1 LGSFYTNH
9 TVRGPSQSKLLEWL
23 RDRPAYVSKSE
34 RGLSVVLDAESEDQ
48 DGEVLA
54 GLASEISGQLN
65 CHVLAVLNHDDDV
78 LYFELYENGEKIDE
92 YNSSPAF
99 FNESAESD
107 EPTGGNAALLSTIF
121 GASDQGKVE
130 AALRGDY
137 VFAFER
143 HRDLA
148 LALGLPMYSVGLG
161 YNYVSEGDLP
171 PDAPDG
177 EYKHSEA

>member
-1 LGSFYTNH
+1 MGSFYTNH
-9 TVRGPSQSKLLEWL
+9 TVRGPSQAQLLELL
-23 RDRPAYVSKSE
+23 RGRPAFVSKCDG
-34 RGLSVVLDAESEDQ
+34 GLSVVLDAECEDQ

-54 GLASEISGQLN
+54 GLASQISKEFD

-78 LYFELYENGEKIDE
+78 LYFELYENGSKIDE
-92 YNSSPAF
+92 YNSSPTF
-99 FNESAESD
+99 FDESADSD
-107 EPTGGNAALLSTIF
+107 QPLGGNVSQLCKVF
-121 GASDQGKVE
+121 GAADEAKVE

-143 HRDLA
+143 HRELA
-148 LALGLPMYSVGLG
+148 VALGLPMYSVGLG
-161 YNYVSEGDLP
+161 YNYVNEGDLP

>member
-1 LGSFYTNH
+1 MGSFYTNH

>member
-1 LGSFYTNH
+1 MGSFYTNH
-9 TVRGPSQSKLLEWL
+9 TVRGPSQVQLLEWL
-23 RDRPAYVSKSE
+23 RDRPALVSKAE
-34 RGLSVVLDAESEDQ
+34 GGQVVVLDAECEDQ

-54 GLASEISGQLN
+54 GLASKISKQFN
-65 CHVLAVLNHDDDV
+65 CAVLAVLNHDDDV
-78 LYFELYENGEKIDE
+78 LYFELYESGSKTDE
-92 YNSSPAF
+92 YNSSPSF
-99 FNESAESD
+99 FDESAETD
-107 EPTGGNAALLSTIF
+107 EPVGGDAERLCNVFNAADP
-121 GASDQGKVE
+121 AKVE

-148 LALGLPMYSVGLG
+148 LALGLPMFSVGLG

>member
-9 TVRGPSQSKLLEWL
+9 TVRGPSQAQLLEWL
-23 RDRPAYVSKSE
+23 HDRPAYVSKSN
-34 RGLSVVLDAESEDQ
+34 GGVSVVLDAECEDQ

-54 GLASEISGQLN
+54 SLASKMSNEFN
-65 CHVLAVLNHDDDV
+65 CYVLAVLNHDDDV
-78 LYFELYENGEKIDE
+78 LYFELYENGDKIDE

-99 FNESAESD
+99 FDDSAESD
-107 EPTGGNAALLSTIF
+107 EPTGGNAEHLCKVFDAK
-121 GASDQGKVE
+121 DPGKVE

-148 LALGLPMYSVGLG
+148 VALGLPMYSVGLG

-171 PDAPDG
+171 PDAPNG

>member
-1 LGSFYTNH
+1 MGSFYTNH
-9 TVRGPSQSKLLEWL
+9 TVRGPSQAELLDWL
-23 RDRPAYVSKSE
+23 RDRPAFVSKSE
-34 RGLSVVLDAESEDQ
+34 RGLSVVLDAECEDQ

-54 GLASEISGQLN
+54 SLAADISGQMN

-99 FNESAESD
+99 FDDSADSNE
-107 EPTGGNAALLSTIF
+107 PKGGNAALLSSVF
-121 GASDQGKVE
+121 GASDPAKVE
-130 AALRGDY
+130 ATLRGEY

-171 PDAPDG
+171 PNAPDG

>member
-1 LGSFYTNH
+1 MGSFYTNH
-9 TVRGPSQSKLLEWL
+9 TVRGPSQAQLLEWL
-23 RDRPAYVSKSE
+23 HDRPAFVSKVE
-34 RGLSVVLDAESEDQ
+34 HGQAVVLDAECEEQ

-54 GLASEISGQLN
+54 GLASQISKQFS
-65 CHVLAVLNHDDDV
+65 CPVLAVLNHDDDV
-78 LYFELYENGEKIDE
+78 LYFELYENGIKTDE
-92 YNSSPAF
+92 YNSSPSF
-99 FNESAESD
+99 FDESADTD
-107 EPTGGNAALLSTIF
+107 EPLGGDAERLCSVFNAT
-121 GASDQGKVE
+121 DPEKVE

-137 VFAFER
+137 VFAFKR

-148 LALGLPMYSVGLG
+148 LALGLPIYSVGLG

>member
-9 TVRGPSQSKLLEWL
+9 TVRGPSQAELLDWL
-23 RDRPAYVSKSE
+23 GDRPAFVSKSE
-34 RGLSVVLDAESEDQ
+34 RGLSVVLDAECEDQ

-54 GLASEISGQLN
+54 SLASGISGQMH

-99 FNESAESD
+99 FDDSADSD
-107 EPTGGNAALLSTIF
+107 EPKGGNAALLGKVF
-121 GASDQGKVE
+121 GDSDPAKVE
-130 AALRGDY
+130 AALRGEY

>member
-1 LGSFYTNH
+1 MGSFYTNH
-9 TVRGPSQSKLLEWL
+9 TVRGPSQEKLLEWL
-23 RDRPAYVSKSE
+23 HDRPAYVSKCDG
-34 RGLSVVLDAESEDQ
+34 GLSVVLDAECEDQ

-54 GLASEISGQLN
+54 TLASEISSEFN

-78 LYFELYENGEKIDE
+78 LYFELYENGNKIDE

-99 FNESAESD
+99 FDDSAGSY
-107 EPTGGNAALLSTIF
+107 EPTGGNAAQLCKIF
-121 GASDQGKVE
+121 GAVDPDKVE

-148 LALGLPMYSVGLG
+148 VALGLPMYSVGLG
-161 YNYVSEGDLP
+161 YNYVNEGELP

>member
-9 TVRGPSQSKLLEWL
+9 TVRGTSQAKLLEWL
-23 RDRPAYVSKSE
+23 HDRPAYVSKSE
-34 RGLSVVLDAESEDQ
+34 RGLSVVLDAECEDQ

-54 GLASEISGQLN
+54 SLAKRMSGDLN
-65 CHVLAVLNHDDDV
+65 CHVLAILNHDDDV
-78 LYFELYENGEKIDE
+78 LYFELYENGNKIDE
-92 YNSSPAF
+92 YNSSPGF
-99 FNESAESD
+99 FDESSDSD
-107 EPTGGNAALLSTIF
+107 EPTGGNAALLCTIF
-121 GASDQGKVE
+121 GASDPDRVE

-161 YNYVSEGDLP
+161 YNYVSEGDWP

>member
-1 LGSFYTNH
+1 MGSFYTNH
-9 TVRGPSQSKLLEWL
+9 TVRGPSQSELLEWL